1 MLSYYSAKIGYQNI
15 ADFARMIGVEWVGLQ
30 HVAEVAAGALVVAV
44 VVAAGGAA
52 AAGGDVVVV
61 AAAEDA
67 VVVFANKQH
76 CC

>member
-30 HVAEVAAGALVVAV
+30 HVAEVAAGAVVVA